1 MTIIEVIK
9 SQTIIHS
16 DQVKVI
22 IFNQEQPEEEDQ
34 NILIHLVQ
42 DFSEMTLIH
51 FFEELSHS
59 V

>member
-1 MTIIEVIK
+1 MIIIEVIK

-22 IFNQEQPEEEDQ
+22 IFNQEQPEEEGQ
-34 NILIHLVQ
+34 NIPINLVRN
-42 DFSEMTLIH
+42 FSEMTLIN